1 MADIDEKADRRLVS
15 TERQTLQAQPD
26 AQAARHARPS
36 DVKAAQALNRN
47 AHSGTAGGDQN
58 ESIELVAFKDEG
70 GYDLL
75 AAREMPEVKE
85 KAPSKKTEPEALTA
99 DLLRGKAHGGDMW
112 ARSFIPEIE
121 RAERLPAGPIRDQE
135 IENVLKKAAVIFRPE
150 QKGKAEQPSED
161 QMNTGTLLA
170 VEATKN
176 PVAEPVKQLNNWVE
190 KQLDGPSKEAF
201 RQEVRQQAAELSPE
215 MKARMDHL
223 AKVRQKIEAA
233 GLEQG
238 GVHEAIR
245 PDQKLLQGKAVEN
258 ENEWQGFTRL
268 TPKQQKAVIEAFQGS
283 SNIAQEAYEQK
294 IQAVAE
300 SVPKGFY
307 NVGKG
312 LYDSAIAAGTFTI
325 EAAQRPEKLQEAAQ
339 KLSESLSVAIV
350 SGVKI
355 SEVTV
360 GYTQEMARSGDY
372 SPLMEGLK
380 TVTTMADDR
389 WTAMPLEKRTEK
401 ASELIADMGIGS
413 VIGATDRLAKSG
425 KLIDALEDLANYTKD
440 LTAPGREKAKQA
452 IGAFLDDIF
461 QPKGL
466 TTNGFE
472 MPIPKQMA
480 DDLVLLKK
488 GDKGLPEGVRPSEKV
503 SLSEQVSSIGRMTS
517 EIAVPESVYKAAEI
531 QGLSRE
537 AVDQKLRIVAQAL
550 SKAFARIGHYDPKI
564 HGTERAY
571 GNLLHEQMRQN
582 LLKVG
587 DQAINPEASYLKQS
601 QADWGKLGTSRVD
614 ISLGDKAKPFVSICL
629 KTLKATPS
637 AQQERGWAK
646 NLPRLDDGTIPPR
659 LYLKLPKQGE

>member
-1 MADIDEKADRRLVS
+1 MADIDEKADKRLVS
-15 TERQTLQAQPD
+15 TEKQTLQAQPD
-26 AQAARHARPS
+26 TQAARHARPS
-36 DVKAAQALNRN
+36 DLKAVQALNRN

-75 AAREMPEVKE
+75 AAREMPEIKE
-85 KAPSKKTEPEALTA
+85 KLPNKKTESEQLTA
-99 DLLRGKAHGGDMW
+99 DFLRDKAQGGDIW
-112 ARSFIPEIE
+112 ARSFIPEME

-135 IENVLKKAAVIFRPE
+135 LENVLKKAAVIFRPE

-170 VEATKN
+170 AEATKN

-190 KQLDGPSKEAF
+190 KQPDGPSKEAF

-268 TPKQQKAVIEAFQGS
+268 TPKQQRAVIEAFQGG

-312 LYDSAIAAGTFTI
+312 LYDSAIAAGAFTI

-372 SPLMEGLK
+372 SPLMEELK

-425 KLIDALEDLANYTKD
+425 KLIDALEDLANYAKD

-472 MPIPKQMA
+472 MPIPKQKA

-488 GDKGLPEGVRPSEKV
+488 GDKGLPEGVKPSDKV
-503 SLSEQVSSIGRMTS
+503 SLSERVNTAGYVMP
-517 EIAVPESVYKAAEI
+517 EIIVPKEVYEAAAV
-531 QGLSRE
+531 QGFSRE
-537 AVDQKLRIVAQAL
+537 VVDQKLQIVAEAL
-550 SKAFARIGHYDPKI
+550 QNAFARIGNYDPRI

-587 DQAINPEASYLKQS
+587 DKAIHPEASYLKQT

-614 ISLGDKAKPFVSICL
+614 LSLGDRNRPFVSICL
-629 KTLKATPS
+629 KTLKASPS
-637 AQQERGWAK
+637 AQQERGWVK
-646 NLPRLDDGTIPPR
+646 NLPRLDDGAVPPR
-659 LYLKLPKQGE
+659 LYLKLPKPGE